1 MSSDNARGKPVKSYD
16 TLDVAVALLK
26 RREGI
31 DKTLKLVRY
40 ASIFAASEAKDAFG
54 ADSPF
59 VASATALEKS
69 IGNAR
74 RALRLGKFL
83 GNVQDLRD
91 ELRDAQSRGVSVLK
105 RWTSAAAACALL
117 EGAYYFLEQGV
128 WLSKA
133 GVAMR
138 EKTTLDRLVRWSA
151 RAEVMS
157 YVFSVSLSLDE
168 ARACVVARRRHER
181 ALSMELSRDAHDVN
195 SDAVDTLRSSIAR
208 ERIEWRRAVLAI
220 VQDATDAVLSFED
233 ALDVPGVE
241 LSHERFV
248 NALGLLAAALDFHGK
263 LTSAIESLDDE

>member
-1 MSSDNARGKPVKSYD
+1 MATGKTRAKSYD
-16 TLDVAVALLK
+16 ALDVAVALLK

-40 ASIFAASEAKDAFG
+40 ASIFAASEAKGAFG
-54 ADSPF
+54 TESAF
-59 VASATALEKS
+59 AASATALEKS

-83 GNVQDLRD
+83 GNAQELRD
-91 ELRDAQSRGVSVLK
+91 ELRDAESRGVSVLK
-105 RWTSAAAACALL
+105 RWTSAAALCALL

-133 GVAMR
+133 GAAMR
-138 EKTTLDRLVRWSA
+138 ERTTLDRLVRWSA

-168 ARACVVARRRHER
+168 ARAADAARRDARR
-181 ALSMELSRDAHDVN
+181 ALTIELSRDAHDV
-195 SDAVDTLRSSIAR
+195 DHDMVDRLRRSIASADR
-208 ERIEWRRAVLAI
+208 DKRRAVLAV
-220 VQDATDAVLSFED
+220 VQDATDAALSFED

-241 LSHERFV
+241 LTHERFV
-248 NALGLLAAALDFHGK
+248 NTLGLLAAALDFHGK
-263 LTSAIESLDDE
+263 LASAIDSLDDA

>member
-168 ARACVVARRRHER
+168 ARACVVARSRATSERRCDGWRRCEAR
-181 ALSMELSRDAHDVN
+181 EMRRGARMECESC
-195 SDAVDTLRSSIAR
+195 TRSSSASRSVASGDRARSQWGDDGFCRCIAFECGLYVYDGLMMTR
-208 ERIEWRRAVLAI
+208 CVVTRR
-220 VQDATDAVLSFED
+220 
-233 ALDVPGVE
+233 
-241 LSHERFV
+241 R
-248 NALGLLAAALDFHGK
+248 LGGRRRRRRRYRK
-263 LTSAIESLDDE
+263 V

>member
-1 MSSDNARGKPVKSYD
+1 MSSDTARGKPVKSYD
-16 TLDVAVALLK
+16 ALDVAVVLLK

-105 RWTSAAAACALL
+105 RWTSAAA
-117 EGAYYFLEQGV
+117 
-128 WLSKA
+128 

-168 ARACVVARRRHER
+168 ARACAVARRRHER
-181 ALSMELSRDAHDVN
+181 ALSMELSRDAHDVD
-195 SDAVDTLRSSIAR
+195 SDAV
-208 ERIEWRRAVLAI
+208 
-220 VQDATDAVLSFED
+220 
-233 ALDVPGVE
+233 
-241 LSHERFV
+241 
-248 NALGLLAAALDFHGK
+248 
-263 LTSAIESLDDE
+263 